1 MKVKGVEIEYF
12 TLCMELLSHGGT
24 WGKNCGGGVDGVGWA
39 CKPIL
44 VLSFGPRFG
53 LKTAGPS

>member
-44 VLSFGPRFG
+44 VLSFRA
-53 LKTAGPS
+53 KIWTKD